1 MVAHIKDF
9 NLITEAEIQRLS
21 AAGVRTC
28 SQLIEKA
35 STSSDR
41 MRLADQINM
50 DDSDLKNLTH
60 HCDMMRVDGMTPSL
74 AVSLCGIGVST
85 VPKLAYQNAL
95 SLQQRLNTAPDATI
109 DKRTLEKLIASA
121 KTLPKMIRH

>member
-1 MVAHIKDF
+1 MAHIKDF

>member
-95 SLQQRLNTAPDATI
+95 SLQQRFNTAPDATI